1 MESTRAQSP
10 AAWKFTLFFTLLFL
24 LFFQLTADFIETIY
38 AFGLLGTNIPPEI
51 VSVLFFFSP
60 LVLLTFKP
68 RIPLRTGLV
77 LTGVVALLRSVEVVL
92 DPSGKMLISG
102 LGVGLLL
109 IIFPIFLSHIGRS
122 ESFNG
127 LELSAG
133 LTAALALSVLL
144 RTVGAGSD
152 ISLLMPWISWLLCAV
167 VLAAV
172 VLLWGVKIL
181 PEPDK
186 ATPHAGFCPTAALS
200 AGFLSAL
207 YMLYFAF
214 TSPTVLARWSAV
226 DYRLIL
232 LTLGIALSLFFAL
245 LAGDI
250 FRLVPRAV
258 LIGWNLLFLASGTVA
273 ILINQVM
280 APVDSQAFPIY
291 QPVVPWAGQIP
302 LFMMILLSPVILLNF
317 ILLSAEFTRRRPSNR
332 QLAGGFAI
340 AALVFLIFVLA
351 QVFTTVYDYIP
362 VIGPWFRD
370 RFWLVFLVAGLGL
383 AVPMLWVTDTK
394 IPRMH
399 LSLRQMFV
407 PLVVTALVLSV
418 VSAVLNH
425 PTPETSTS
433 ADSLRVLTYNIQQ
446 GYDTAGRR
454 AYQQQLEVI
463 RALQPDLLGLQ
474 ESDVA
479 RFSGGNGDVVR
490 TLAEGLDMYSYY
502 GPKTVSG
509 TFGIAILSRYPLE
522 NPQTFYMYSIGE
534 QTAAISAEVV
544 AGGVRYHVLVTHL
557 GNGGP
562 IIQQQQVLGEL
573 AGKQNVIA
581 MGDFNFRPSTEQYEL
596 TTNTLESAWVLAGSP
611 LTTDLDPERLIDHVF
626 VSPGVEVT
634 SAEYIVSPV
643 SDHPGLL
650 VEIAP

>member
-1 MESTRAQSP
+1 
-10 AAWKFTLFFTLLFL
+10 
-24 LFFQLTADFIETIY
+24 
-38 AFGLLGTNIPPEI
+38 
-51 VSVLFFFSP
+51 
-60 LVLLTFKP
+60 
-68 RIPLRTGLV
+68 
-77 LTGVVALLRSVEVVL
+77 
-92 DPSGKMLISG
+92 
-102 LGVGLLL
+102 
-109 IIFPIFLSHIGRS
+109 
-122 ESFNG
+122 
-127 LELSAG
+127 
-133 LTAALALSVLL
+133 
-144 RTVGAGSD
+144 
-152 ISLLMPWISWLLCAV
+152 MPWISWLLCAAL
-167 VLAAV
+167 LAAV
-172 VLLWGVKIL
+172 VLLLRVNIL

-186 ATPHAGFCPTAALS
+186 AIPQAGFCSTAALT

-207 YMLYFAF
+207 YILYFAF

-232 LTLGIALSLFFAL
+232 LTLGIAVSVFFAL
-245 LAGDI
+245 LAGDVL
-250 FRLVPRAV
+250 RLIPRAV
-258 LIGWNLLFLASGTVA
+258 LLGWNLLFLTSGTVA

-280 APVDSQAFPIY
+280 APVDSQALPIY

-302 LFMMILLSPVILLNF
+302 LFMMILLSPVILLDF
-317 ILLSAEFTRRRPSNR
+317 ILLSAELTRRRPSNR

-394 IPRMH
+394 IPGMH

-425 PTPETSTS
+425 PTPVTPSS

-490 TLAEGLDMYSYY
+490 TLAEGLDMYAYY

-522 NPQTFYMYSIGE
+522 NPQAFYMYSIGE

-581 MGDFNFRPSTEQYEL
+581 MGDFNFRPSTEQYAL
-596 TTNTLESAWVLAGSP
+596 TTSTLESAWVLAGSP
-611 LTTDLDPERLIDHVF
+611 LTTGLDPERLIDHVF
-626 VSPGVEVT
+626 VSPGIEVT

-650 VEIAP
+650 VEITP